1 MARRVEERS
10 LVARALAC
18 ALISSSACA
27 NESKSTLKDGG
38 ASMAGHGGAAA
49 NAGGGAGVSASAG
62 RSGSNASGGSGS
74 RASAG
79 NGSNAS
85 GGSGGT
91 ASGGNAA
98 GGRGGSASAGNGGS
112 AGRAQTSAD
121 CDMPVA
127 TAPSTAWT
135 NVTGMLAGLESECGN
150 LTLVAA
156 DPCKNRVIAGVAKRG
171 LYATSD
177 RGATWNQ
184 LSSAAGSANIVHRPS
199 SIVFDPEHHDVIYES
214 GIYGALNDGVYKSED
229 GGDTFKPLG
238 TIGHIDLISVDFT
251 DPARKTLLAG
261 AHETKQKLFL
271 STDGGAS
278 FTDIGP
284 KLPAGSHF
292 SSAPLVLD
300 AQRFLLG
307 ACGWGDGTC
316 GVFASADTGQT
327 WKQTST
333 ESPVGAPLV
342 THDMQL
348 VWATI
353 YGSGAIL
360 STDQGQSW
368 TKVSGPHAGSPVE
381 LPDGRL
387 VAVGSDHVIASS
399 DHGKTWTNVG
409 EPLPYQP
416 VGVTYSPSQRAFFIW
431 HNDCNGV
438 VLADAV
444 MSAGL

>member
-1 MARRVEERS
+1 VAQIVERRGMIART
-10 LVARALAC
+10 LGLALAV
-18 ALISSSACA
+18 SSACA
-27 NESKSTLKDGG
+27 GESTNASIDGG
-38 ASMAGHGGAAA
+38 ADAAGHEPAAASGGGSGRAGSGAAA
-49 NAGGGAGVSASAG
+49 ASGSASGAGGAMRANAGS
-62 RSGSNASGGSGS
+62 
-74 RASAG
+74 
-79 NGSNAS
+79 
-85 GGSGGT
+85 
-91 ASGGNAA
+91 AA
-98 GGRGGSASAGNGGS
+98 GGRGGSDADSGS
-112 AGRAQTSAD
+112 AGRAQTSAG

-127 TAPSTAWT
+127 AAPSPSWT

-171 LYATSD
+171 LYATND
-177 RGATWNQ
+177 RGATWRQ
-184 LSSAAGSANIVHRPS
+184 LSSAAGSVNIVHRPS

-229 GGDTFKPLG
+229 GGESFKQLG
-238 TIGHIDLISVDFT
+238 QIGHIDLVSVDFG

-300 AQRFLLG
+300 ARRFLLG

-316 GVFASADTGQT
+316 GVFASADAGQT
-327 WKQTST
+327 WKQTSS
-333 ESPVGAPLV
+333 ESPAGQPLV
-342 THDMQL
+342 TRDLQL
-348 VWATI
+348 IWSTI
-353 YGSGAIL
+353 WGSGAIL
-360 STDQGQSW
+360 SADQGQSW
-368 TKVSGPHAGSPVE
+368 SKASGPHAGAPIE

-387 VAVGSDHVIASS
+387 VAVGTDHLIASS
-399 DHGKTWTNVG
+399 DHGKSWTNLG
-409 EPLPYQP
+409 EALPYQP
-416 VGVTYSPSQRAFFIW
+416 AGVTYAPSQRAFFIW
-431 HNDCNGV
+431 RNDCNNA
-438 VLADAV
+438 VLANAV